1 MKVVAI
7 NSSPHK
13 NKGNT
18 ALILNPFLDGIKD
31 EGAEV
36 ELIFSRDLNIKP
48 CLGDFACMVKTPGHC
63 IQKDDMN
70 WLDPKISQADV
81 LVLASPVY
89 CDGVNGSM
97 KNIMDRT
104 LPQILPFFEVENN
117 HLRHPLRTGVKP
129 GKLVLVSNCGFWEM
143 DNFQPLITHME
154 AYCKNSH
161 DEFAGALLRPHGPAL
176 MNMIERSIPVD
187 DVLDAATE
195 AGRQIVRNGEISEE
209 TLQIVS
215 RELLPREMYMQILN
229 QYFTQEIEKWKK

>member
-13 NKGNT
+13 NEGNT
-18 ALILNPFLDGIKD
+18 ALILNPFLDGIRD

-36 ELIFSRDLNIKP
+36 ELIFSRDLNINP

-81 LVLASPVY
+81 VVLASPVY
-89 CDGVNGSM
+89 CDGINGPM

-104 LPQILPFFEVENN
+104 LPQILPFFEVHNK
-117 HLRHPLRTGVKP
+117 HLRHPLREGVKS
-129 GKLVLVSNCGFWEM
+129 GKIVLVSNCGFWEM
-143 DNFQPLITHME
+143 DNFQPLLAHME

-176 MNMIERSIPVD
+176 RNMLEQGMPVK
-187 DVLDAATE
+187 DVLEAAKE

-215 RELLPREMYMQILN
+215 RELLTREMYMQ
-229 QYFTQEIEKWKK
+229 YFEPVFYSGN